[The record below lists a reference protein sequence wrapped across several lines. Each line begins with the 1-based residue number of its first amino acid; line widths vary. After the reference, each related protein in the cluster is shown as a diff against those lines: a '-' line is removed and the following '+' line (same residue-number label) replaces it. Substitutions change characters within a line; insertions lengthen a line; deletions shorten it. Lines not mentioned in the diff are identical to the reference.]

1 MSVFGGG
8 DPIFDTQP
16 RAISWFMG
24 QIEEKRV
31 ALPDFQRDF
40 VWDPA
45 DVRDL
50 LVSIMCR
57 FPAGALLTLAQDE
70 TKVFKPRAVT
80 GAPVIEAEDKPA
92 LLVLDGQQRLTSL
105 YQAHRGVGDARYLIH
120 LASLVDSEGP
130 LDAETLDFDPIVS
143 IETVRRISRCSPIA
157 LSGST

>member
-1 MSVFGGG
+1 MNVFGGG
-8 DPIFDTQP
+8 DPIFDAQP

-57 FPAGALLTLAQDE
+57 FPAGALLTLAQGDS
-70 TKVFKPRAVT
+70 KVFKPREVT
-80 GAPVIEAEDKPA
+80 GAPALLENDKPG
-92 LLVLDGQQRLTSL
+92 LLVLDGQQRL
-105 YQAHRGVGDARYLIH
+105 
-120 LASLVDSEGP
+120 
-130 LDAETLDFDPIVS
+130 
-143 IETVRRISRCSPIA
+143 
-157 LSGST
+157 